1 MDQYDDFRTNLYTP
15 DQPIYE
21 EIGWLANR
29 NSMVE
34 DFIASLEETSK
45 RRTPAAEFQRQI
57 KFDITAYAA
66 DSCGGRCGVL

>member
-34 DFIASLEETSK
+34 DFIASQPT
-45 RRTPAAEFQRQI
+45 
-57 KFDITAYAA
+57 
-66 DSCGGRCGVL
+66 